1 MALQVLNT
9 DNEFTKELKEA
20 VIKVFVAAGVQET
33 GFNKEGMVKY
43 LLGLMQAG
51 KMPDA
56 PPWPSNDHFRIA
68 EITSDICGSVD
79 EMFSNG
85 DNNYDGIVNT
95 GEAFDFILEKVL
107 QANGVNS
114 SADLVDQK
122 KMYAL
127 HAIRMYSD
135 MMSGAAAASGEDKLN
150 QVKDK
155 LKKAFD
161 KCDVNGDGVL
171 DREEMKSGCLV
182 IAKSIAEMCPGMPGG
197 EDSELQ
203 DALDGFIAESCPDG
217 GKISFDAM
225 LAVALSNLCDC
236 DPGEDP
242 VEFFAKIDLCMFI
255 TINMQID
262 MYLGG
267 LLK

>member
-9 DNEFTKELKEA
+9 DDEFTKELKEA

-43 LLGLMQAG
+43 LLGLVQAG
-51 KMPDA
+51 KLPDA
-56 PPWPSNDHFRIA
+56 PPWPSEDAEGIA
-68 EITSDICGSVD
+68 EITSVICGHVD
-79 EMFSNG
+79 EMFRDG
-85 DNNYDGIVNT
+85 DKNNDGKVNT

-107 QANGVNS
+107 QANGVES
-114 SADLVDQK
+114 SADLHEEK

-135 MMSGAAAASGEDKLN
+135 KMSGAAAASGEDKFN

-171 DREEMKSGCLV
+171 DREEMKAGCLV

-197 EDSELQ
+197 EDSELEA
-203 DALDGFIAESCPDG
+203 ALDGFIAESCPDG

-225 LAVALSNLCDC
+225 LAVALPNLCGSS
-236 DPGEDP
+236 PGEDP
-242 VEFFAKIDLCMFI
+242 VEFFAKIDQCMFT

>member
-1 MALQVLNT
+1 MALQVLST
-9 DNEFTKELKEA
+9 DDEFTKELKEA

-43 LLGLMQAG
+43 LLGLVQAG
-51 KMPDA
+51 KLPGA
-56 PPWPSNDHFRIA
+56 PQWPSQDAEGIA
-68 EITSDICGSVD
+68 EITSVICGHVD
-79 EMFSNG
+79 EMFSDG
-85 DNNYDGIVNT
+85 DKNNDGKVNT
-95 GEAFDFILEKVL
+95 GEAFDFVLEKVL
-107 QANGVNS
+107 QANGVKS
-114 SADLVDQK
+114 LADLDEEK
-122 KMYAL
+122 KMYSL

-135 MMSGAAAASGEDKLN
+135 MMSGAAAASGEDKFN

-171 DREEMKSGCLV
+171 DSEEMKAGCLV

-197 EDSELQ
+197 EDSELE

-225 LAVALSNLCDC
+225 LAVALPNLCDC
-236 DPGEDP
+236 APDEDP
-242 VEFFAKIDLCMFI
+242 VEFFANIDLCMFT

-267 LLK
+267 LLN